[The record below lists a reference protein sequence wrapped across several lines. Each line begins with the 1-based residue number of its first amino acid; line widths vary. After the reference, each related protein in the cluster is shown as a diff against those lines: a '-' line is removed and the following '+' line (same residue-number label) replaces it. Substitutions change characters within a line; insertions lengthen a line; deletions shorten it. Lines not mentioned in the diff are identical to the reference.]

1 MPLCARQ
8 LVVKLNDQININ
20 MTSRKLN
27 PSAIAAPAGMYSHG
41 VLAPNAGQW
50 LSVSGQIGMRPDGSL
65 GTGFAEQARIAWEN
79 LMAVL
84 AAAQMDESHLVKL
97 TSYLVDAADL
107 NDLNPVRSV
116 FLKDARPAST
126 LVVVKALAKPEWLF
140 EVEAVAYKP

>member
-1 MPLCARQ
+1 
-8 LVVKLNDQININ
+8 VVKLNDQININ

>member
-1 MPLCARQ
+1 
-8 LVVKLNDQININ
+8 
-20 MTSRKLN
+20 MTSQKLN
-27 PSAIAAPAGMYSHG
+27 PSAIAAPAGRYSHG
-41 VLAPNAGQW
+41 VLAPSAGQW
-50 LSVSGQIGMRPDGSL
+50 LGVSGQIGLRPDGSL

-97 TSYLVDAADL
+97 TSYLVDGADL
-107 NDLNPVRSV
+107 KDLNPVRSV

>member
-107 NDLNPVRSV
+107 KDLNPVRSV

>member
-1 MPLCARQ
+1 
-8 LVVKLNDQININ
+8 VVKLNERININ
-20 MTSRKLN
+20 MTSQKLN

-41 VLAPNAGQW
+41 VLAPSAGQW
-50 LSVSGQIGMRPDGSL
+50 LCVSGQIGMRPDGSL

-97 TSYLVDAADL
+97 TSYLVDGADL
-107 NDLNPVRSV
+107 KDLNPVRSV

>member
-1 MPLCARQ
+1 
-8 LVVKLNDQININ
+8 VVKLNDQININ

-97 TSYLVDAADL
+97 TSYLVDGADL
-107 NDLNPVRSV
+107 KHLNPVRSV

>member
-1 MPLCARQ
+1 
-8 LVVKLNDQININ
+8 
-20 MTSRKLN
+20 MTTQKLN

-41 VLAPNAGQW
+41 VLAPSTGQW
-50 LSVSGQIGMRPDGSL
+50 LHVSGQIGMRPDGSL

-84 AAAQMDESHLVKL
+84 AAAHMNESHLIKL
-97 TSYLVDAADL
+97 TTYMLDSADL
-107 NDLNPVRSV
+107 KDLNPVRSV

-126 LVVVKALAKPEWLF
+126 LVVVKALARAEWLF

>member
-1 MPLCARQ
+1 
-8 LVVKLNDQININ
+8 
-20 MTSRKLN
+20 MTSQIIN

-41 VLAPNAGQW
+41 VLAPSTGHW
-50 LSVSGQIGMRPDGSL
+50 LYVSGQIGMRPDGSL

-84 AAAQMDESHLVKL
+84 AAAHMDENHLIKL
-97 TSYLVDAADL
+97 TTYMLDGADL
-107 NDLNPVRSV
+107 KDLNPVRSV

-126 LVVVKALAKPEWLF
+126 LVVVKALAKPEWVF

>member
-1 MPLCARQ
+1 
-8 LVVKLNDQININ
+8 VVKLNDQININ

-107 NDLNPVRSV
+107 KDLNPVRSV